1 MNKKNKEIISYI
13 FFGGLTVFINIVAYW
28 IFYNYLNLSLVLS
41 NTLAWIVAVI
51 FAFITNKLFV
61 FNSKTA
67 NKVQFFK
74 EISSFFM
81 FRLLSYLIDMSM
93 MFFMVTSLS
102 ISDMISKIIVNIVVI
117 IFNYIASKLFI
128 FKTN

>member
-67 NKVQFFK
+67 TKAQFFK

-102 ISDMISKIIVNIVVI
+102 INDMISKIIVNIVVI

>member
-61 FNSKTA
+61 FNSKIATKA
-67 NKVQFFK
+67 QFFK

>member
-28 IFYNYLNLSLVLS
+28 TFYNYLNLSLGLS
-41 NTLAWIVAVI
+41 NTLAWIAAVI

-81 FRLLSYLIDMSM
+81 FRLLSYLIDMIM

-102 ISDMISKIIVNIVVI
+102 INDMISKIIVNIVVI

>member
-61 FNSKTA
+61 FNSKIATKA
-67 NKVQFFK
+67 QFFK

-102 ISDMISKIIVNIVVI
+102 INDMISKIIVNIVVI

>member
-1 MNKKNKEIISYI
+1 MRKKSKEIVSYI
-13 FFGGLTVFINIVAYW
+13 FFGALTVFINIIGYW
-28 IFYNYLNLSLVLS
+28 IFYEYLNFTLLLS
-41 NTLAWIVAVI
+41 NTLAWIVAII

-67 NKVQFFK
+67 TKVQFFK
-74 EISSFFM
+74 EISSFFI

-93 MFFMVTSLS
+93 MLFMVTSLR
-102 ISDMISKIIVNIVVI
+102 INDMIS
-117 IFNYIASKLFI
+117 IFNYVASKLFI

>member
-13 FFGGLTVFINIVAYW
+13 FFGCLTVFINIVAYW

-67 NKVQFFK
+67 TKAQFFK

-102 ISDMISKIIVNIVVI
+102 INDMISKIIVNIVVI